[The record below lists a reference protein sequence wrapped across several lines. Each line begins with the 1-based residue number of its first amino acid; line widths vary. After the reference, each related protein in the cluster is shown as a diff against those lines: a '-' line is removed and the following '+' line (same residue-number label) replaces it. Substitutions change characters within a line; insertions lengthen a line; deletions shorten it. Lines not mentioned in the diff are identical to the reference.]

1 MKEVVASLYTF
12 ARVARKAAAD
22 MRRESGRPK
31 GTSVL
36 PPHCIIN
43 LADVY
48 RRSTGRRPSR
58 VEGPFAQFVREFL
71 TAIGQGG
78 KLSNKYVVEK
88 IKEVR
93 AQTLKN
99 ANSPFRS

>member
-1 MKEVVASLYTF
+1 
-12 ARVARKAAAD
+12 
-22 MRRESGRPK
+22 MRRKKRATERDFGSATALHNQLGGRVSKEHRPE
-31 GTSVL
+31 
-36 PPHCIIN
+36 
-43 LADVY
+43 AEQ
-48 RRSTGRRPSR
+48 GRRTVCPI
-58 VEGPFAQFVREFL
+58 PVREFL

-93 AQTLKN
+93 AQTLKD